1 MLEQR
6 GRVCLHQCIHSCVCV
21 STNTNDH
28 THTHTHT
35 HTYTH
40 IHHISKAAE
49 GGFCQAVVM
58 LEDPS
63 FELFSTCSDAIHGLL
78 LNNVTMQTSGDLQ
91 LPFGRHVLDREN
103 VLRDA
108 NKQLAVRTDF
118 AVLLMEKVD
127 GLISLNVAEVRCR
140 EVWCMGGGTERQR
153 GREGG

>member
-1 MLEQR
+1 MDGCSYINAFTR
-6 GRVCLHQCIHSCVCV
+6 ACV
-21 STNTNDH
+21 SVLIPV
-28 THTHTHT
+28 HTHTHT
-35 HTYTH
+35 HTYIHITH
-40 IHHISKAAE
+40 TPSYTISKAAE

-78 LNNVTMQTSGDLQ
+78 LNNVTMQTTGDLQ

-127 GLISLNVAEVRCR
+127 GLISLNVAEVR
-140 EVWCMGGGTERQR
+140 
-153 GREGG
+153 

>member
-1 MLEQR
+1 M
-6 GRVCLHQCIHSCVCV
+6 
-21 STNTNDH
+21 
-28 THTHTHT
+28 
-35 HTYTH
+35 
-40 IHHISKAAE
+40 
-49 GGFCQAVVM
+49 VM